1 MICQYKLP
9 TIHAKF
15 CNPWFALLL
24 LGTSLPLQA
33 QVKVEDEAAAKG
45 LLDPAAKVEKLA
57 GDMKFIEGPVWV
69 AAKQAVIFSD
79 IPNSK
84 LMQWSAK
91 DGLKEYRQTEASNG
105 NVLDAQGRIVSCQH
119 AGRNLVREEKDGKI
133 TVVVDQA
140 DGKKFNSPNDL
151 AIKSD
156 GSIWFTDPPY
166 GLPKDAKKEQP
177 GNDVYRLAP
186 DGKTVTTVSKEF
198 NMPNGIVFSPDETV
212 LYIADSGK
220 PGRVGAF
227 KVQDN
232 GTISMALWWA
242 EGGSDGIRVDAQG
255 NLYTTAGDGVRI
267 YSPAGKKIATISVPE
282 VPANICFGGDDGK
295 TLFITA
301 RTSLYSVP
309 VKVAGA
315 KLKSK

>member
-1 MICQYKLP
+1 MICQYKCL
-9 TIHAKF
+9 TISQQF
-15 CNPWFALLL
+15 CNLLVAALL
-24 LGTSLPLQA
+24 TQVIQA
-33 QVKVEDEAAAKG
+33 QVKMENEDLAKV
-45 LLDPAAKVEKLA
+45 LIDPTAKVEKLA
-57 GDMKFIEGPVWV
+57 GDMKFLEGPVWV
-69 AAKQAVIFSD
+69 ADKKALIFSD

-84 LMQWSAK
+84 LMQWTK
-91 DGLKEYRQTEASNG
+91 EGGVKEYRETQASNG
-105 NVLDAQGRIVSCQH
+105 NVLDASGRIVSCQH
-119 AGRNLVREEKDGKI
+119 AARNVVREEKDGKI
-133 TVVVDQA
+133 TVLVDSA

-166 GLPKDAKKEQP
+166 GLPKDQKKEQS

-186 DGKTVTTVSKEF
+186 DGKTVTTISKEF
-198 NMPNGIVFSPDETV
+198 NMPNGIVFSPDESR

-232 GTISMALWWA
+232 ATISSALWWA
-242 EGGSDGIRVDAQG
+242 DGGSDGIRVDVQG

-267 YSPAGKKIATISVPE
+267 YAPDGKKLATISVPE
-282 VPANICFGGDDGK
+282 VPANLCFGGADGK

-301 RTSLYSVP
+301 RTSLYAVP
-309 VKVAGA
+309 VKVPGA
-315 KLKSK
+315 RMKQP

>member
-9 TIHAKF
+9 TIHANF
-15 CNPWFALLL
+15 CNALSALLL
-24 LGTSLPLQA
+24 LGAALQVQA
-33 QVKVEDEAAAKG
+33 QVKMEDEETAKN
-45 LLDPAAKVEKLA
+45 LIEPAAKVEKLA
-57 GDMKFIEGPVWV
+57 GDMKFLEGPVWV
-69 AAKQAVIFSD
+69 ASKKAVIFSD

-91 DGLKEYRQTEASNG
+91 DGLQEYRKTEAANG
-105 NVLDAQGRIVSCQH
+105 NVLDAEGRIVSCQH
-119 AGRNLVREEKDGKI
+119 AGRNVVREEKDGKI
-133 TVVVDQA
+133 TVVVDHA

-177 GNDVYRLAP
+177 GNDVHRLAP

-232 GTISMALWWA
+232 GTLSSALWWA
-242 EGGSDGIRVDAQG
+242 DGGSDGIRVDEKG

-315 KLKSK
+315 KMKAK